1 MTAMQKI
8 PHTLKIEMV
17 RIHRREDCN
26 YYEVCLEEASVL
38 MWQSFSCQGCR
49 FFSQRLDPIPVSY
62 EKSVSPLAW
71 EV

>member
-1 MTAMQKI
+1 MQKI

-26 YYEVCLEEASVL
+26 YYEVCLQEASAL
-38 MWQSFSCQGCR
+38 MWQSFSCKECR
-49 FFSQRLDPIPVSY
+49 FFSERTVPLPVNC

>member
-1 MTAMQKI
+1 MQKI
-8 PHTLKIEMV
+8 DQTLRIEMV

-26 YYEVCLEEASVL
+26 YYEVCLEEASAL
-38 MWQSFSCQGCR
+38 MWQSFSCKGCR
-49 FFSQRLDPIPVSY
+49 FFSERTCAPVTY